1 MGLLDKIKNFFKPS
15 PPPKPVRERD
25 RIKPV
30 AVSNTGDAGIFTY
43 TANGFTIAHKDE
55 EYDVPWHEV
64 EELVAYKLDLMAY
77 DEICLDILHNGSKH
91 TITEDTPGWHLFVE
105 KTKSVYP
112 GIDMY
117 WDSKIVYPSFATNL
131 TVLYQK
137 RDNG

>member
-1 MGLLDKIKNFFKPS
+1 MGLLDKIKNLFKPS
-15 PPPKPVRERD
+15 PPPKPFRARD
-25 RIKPV
+25 SIKPV
-30 AVSNTGDAGIFTY
+30 ASNTSDAGIFTY
-43 TANGFTIAHKDE
+43 TANGFTIAYKDE